1 MTWSYTWENLK
12 TAFNTKKQIQT
23 LLELINLAKLQDEN
37 QLFLCTNNEKSKN
50 IYLENIYKSIKKNIT

>member
-12 TAFNTKKQIQT
+12 TSFNTKKQTQT

-37 QLFLCTNNEKSKN
+37 QLFLCTNNEKSQN
-50 IYLENIYKSIKKNIT
+50 IYLENIYNSLKKNIT

>member
-12 TAFNTKKQIQT
+12 TAFNTKKQTQT

-37 QLFLCTNNEKSKN
+37 QLFLCTNNEKSKD
-50 IYLENIYKSIKKNIT
+50 IYLENIYNSIKRNIT